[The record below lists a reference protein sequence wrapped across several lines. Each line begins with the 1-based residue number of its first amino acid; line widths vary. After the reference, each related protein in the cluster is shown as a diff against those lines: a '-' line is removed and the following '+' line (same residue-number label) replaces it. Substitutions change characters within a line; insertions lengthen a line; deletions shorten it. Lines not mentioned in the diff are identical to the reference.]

1 MLNFL
6 ECVVLSPSLY
16 VLMQLFSSILMNSGF
31 DNILQLFTSILENN
45 C

>member
-1 MLNFL
+1 MLIFL